1 MKQLTISKK
10 LYFGFGLMV
19 VILAL
24 LAVLAAWSL
33 RGMMQ
38 RSEEL
43 ILIHRLDT
51 ELAMREV
58 DHLQWASRV
67 AGVFTSDGVTKVDV
81 QMDPDKCALGK
92 WMGSEDRVRYVKEF
106 PQLAE
111 PLRGLDVPHRRLHES
126 AHLMEEALAGADGR
140 VSAMVVYKQD
150 VESALTEVRT
160 RLHGIR
166 EMIDA
171 LAAKKDVQMRE
182 YKDTVWWM
190 LLGIVGVA
198 LLVAVLLSYWI
209 GRGLSRELANTSGEL
224 SESSRSLAA
233 AAEEVASASQG
244 MASSSQQ
251 QAAALEET
259 SSSMEEMSSMTDAN
273 AENAAKAGQLVEE
286 MTTATES
293 SSRLMQD
300 LTASISEIEKASEE
314 TVHIIRTIDEIS
326 FQTNILALNAAVEA
340 ARAGEAGAGFAVVAE
355 EVRHL
360 AGRSAEAAK
369 ETAAIIEGTMAKIR
383 RGSQLAGESDKAFGV
398 VAGRSREISGLF
410 REIADATD
418 EQRQGIEQINRAIA
432 QMNELTQSSAAG
444 AEETASSAEEL
455 HALAKGLNEHVED
468 LRRHV

>member
-10 LYFGFGLMV
+10 LYLGFGLMT
-19 VILAL
+19 VI
-24 LAVLAAWSL
+24 LAVLAALALWSL
-33 RGMMQ
+33 RGMMN

-43 ILIHRLDT
+43 ILIHQLDT
-51 ELAMREV
+51 ELALREV

-67 AGVFTSDGVTKVDV
+67 AGVFTSESGTRIDV

-92 WMGSEDRVRYVKEF
+92 WMGSSVRAEYVKKF
-106 PQLAE
+106 PQLGQ
-111 PLRGLDVPHRRLHES
+111 PLDALVAPHRRLHES
-126 AHLMEEALAGADGR
+126 AHHMEEALSRPEGR
-140 VSAMVVYKQD
+140 EAAMVVYNKE
-150 VESALTEVRT
+150 VESALAEVRT

-166 EMIDA
+166 EMTDSLA
-171 LAAKKDVQMRE
+171 LKKDEEMRE
-182 YKDTVWWM
+182 FKADVWRM
-190 LLGIVGVA
+190 LVGIGGMA
-198 LLVAVLLSYWI
+198 LLVALFLAYKI
-209 GRGLSRELANTSGEL
+209 GRGLSRELAKTSAEL

-251 QAAALEET
+251 HAAALEET
-259 SSSMEEMSSMTDAN
+259 SSSMEEMSSMTNSTAG
-273 AENAAKAGQLVEE
+273 NAAKAGELVEA
-286 MTTATES
+286 MTSATET

-300 LTASISEIEKASEE
+300 LTASIAEIEKASEE
-314 TVHIIRTIDEIS
+314 TVHIIKTIDEIS

-340 ARAGEAGAGFAVVAE
+340 ARAGVAGAGFAVVAE

-383 RGSQLAGESDKAFGV
+383 RGSHLAGESGKAFDV
-398 VAGRSREISGLF
+398 VAGSSREISGIF
-410 REIADATD
+410 REIASATG
-418 EQRQGIEQINRAIA
+418 EQRQGIEQVNRAIV

-444 AEETASSAEEL
+444 AEETASAAEEL
-455 HALAKGLNEHVED
+455 HALAKVLNEHVED